1 MFETIR
7 DFLLQGGEVLF
18 IILIATM
25 VLWSLILERIFYLK
39 RIFPQHRRKIINDWN
54 TRSDKSSWFAQK
66 IRTAMISFLEGE
78 LFKNISIIK
87 VIVALCPLLGLLGT
101 VTGMIAVFD
110 AMAAT
115 GTSNARLMA
124 SGISRA
130 TIPTMAGMV
139 AALSGIY
146 FGSLLERHA
155 KLQKEKLSESLE
167 LTMSKGMNK

>member
-1 MFETIR
+1 MGSIFETTR
-7 DFLLQGGEVLF
+7 DFLLQGGEVLTA
-18 IILIATM
+18 IMLVTM
-25 VLWSLILERIFYLK
+25 LLWALILERVYYYRYLYPSRRDEVIANWKK
-39 RIFPQHRRKIINDWN
+39 RE
-54 TRSDKSSWFAQK
+54 DKDSWFAEK
-66 IRTAMISFLEGE
+66 IRNSLIARLSGE
-78 LFKNISIIK
+78 LSQNISVIK

-146 FGSLLERHA
+146 LGSLLERWA
-155 KLQKEKLSESLE
+155 RREKEKLIEQLE
-167 LTMSKGMNK
+167 FRV